1 MADLAIPRDRSPDL
15 VAPIGFE
22 PAFTLTLEYGP
33 RHLEQTPHGGRL
45 FRKITGGSISGK
57 IEGTVYPQGAGEYS
71 LVRGDGVTDVNEHAL
86 VRDAGGEWIYIRNIG
101 YARHD
106 GYYRVTS
113 WVDAD
118 VRGEHDWVLG
128 LLFLGIAEPDGQDR
142 LTIRY
147 YEVL

>member
-1 MADLAIPRDRSPDL
+1 MADLAIPGDRAPDL

-22 PAFTLTLEYGP
+22 PAFTLTLEYGT

-45 FRKITGGSISGK
+45 FRKITGGAISGK

-71 LVRGDGVTDVNEHAL
+71 LVRDDGVTDVNEHVL
-86 VRDAGGEWIYIRNIG
+86 VRDRGGEWIYLRNIG
-101 YARHD
+101 YSRHD
-106 GYYRVTS
+106 GYYRVTN

-118 VRGEHDWVLG
+118 VRGKHGWVLG
-128 LLFLGIAEPDGQDR
+128 LLFLGIAEPGEKDR
-142 LTIRY
+142 LTIRF

>member
-1 MADLAIPRDRSPDL
+1 MAELAIPGDRSPSL

-22 PAFTLTLEYGP
+22 PAFILTLEYGP
-33 RHLEQTPHGGRL
+33 RHLERTPHGGRL
-45 FRKITGGSISGK
+45 FRKITGGTLTGK
-57 IEGTVYPQGAGEYS
+57 IDGTVYPQGAGAYS
-71 LVRGDGVTDVNEHAL
+71 LIREDGVTDVSEHVL
-86 VRDAGGEWIYIRNIG
+86 IRDAGGEWIYIRNAG
-101 YARHD
+101 YMRQD

-118 VRGEHDWVLG
+118 VRGEQDWVLG
-128 LLFLGIAEPDGQDR
+128 LLFLGVAEPGGNDR